1 MSLMPHI
8 TVGPGFP
15 VVLGEANKQAKREEG
30 LKKLNFKRVPK
41 FKDLR
46 EYLKIFFVG
55 GWGGGGRE
63 FRGDLEWRRELGP
76 LRTPWDILPK
86 E

>member
-1 MSLMPHI
+1 MGVYDGCVRNDEINISYHDDVMSLMPHI

-55 GWGGGGRE
+55 GWGGR
-63 FRGDLEWRRELGP
+63 WA
-76 LRTPWDILPK
+76 
-86 E
+86 